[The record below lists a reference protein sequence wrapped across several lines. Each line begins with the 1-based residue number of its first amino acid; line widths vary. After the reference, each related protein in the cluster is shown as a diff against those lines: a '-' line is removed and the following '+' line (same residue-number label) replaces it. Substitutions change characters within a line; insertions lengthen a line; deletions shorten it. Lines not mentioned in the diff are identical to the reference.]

1 MLNMITYRPFWEFLK
16 EKNISTYMLIYTY
29 EEENIM
35 NEDQPIISWQVTGRY
50 TCYML
55 RANYDLEVLND
66 MQDTVSKLRY
76 DVSGIDIDRF
86 TASTIPDEVKS
97 EIVSKFQ
104 KQKDEI
110 LRFCSYMEMELQNR
124 KNEIYKD
131 IPKLPLNVRD
141 DEWINKFLDE
151 EK

>member
-1 MLNMITYRPFWEFLK
+1 
-16 EKNISTYMLIYTY
+16 
-29 EEENIM
+29 M
-35 NEDQPIISWQVTGRY
+35 NEDQPIISWQEMGRY

-55 RANYDLEVLND
+55 MANYDLEVLND

-86 TASTIPDEVKS
+86 TSSTIPDEVKS

-104 KQKDEI
+104 KQKEEI

-131 IPKLPLNVRD
+131 IPNLPLNVRD
-141 DEWINKFLDE
+141 DEWISMIMDDAK
-151 EK
+151 